1 MSLLYNMLSRLF
13 IAFLPRSKHLLI
25 SWLQSPSTVIL
36 EPPKIKSATVSTVS
50 PSISHEVMGPD
61 AMILVFLMLMLY
73 KNMIFILL
81 SIILMYLFLANNNRS
96 LFCLKFSSS
105 PDLNK
110 WLNHSGSV
118 SYQKP
123 KSVLDFSHTDYLPLN
138 LAKISVALFSWTYFP
153 ISATFHHQLSYSS
166 NDNVDSS

>member
-1 MSLLYNMLSRLF
+1 
-13 IAFLPRSKHLLI
+13 
-25 SWLQSPSTVIL
+25 
-36 EPPKIKSATVSTVS
+36 
-50 PSISHEVMGPD
+50 
-61 AMILVFLMLMLY
+61 MLMLY
-73 KNMIFILL
+73 KNMVFLLL
-81 SIILMYLFLANNNRS
+81 SIMILIYLFLANNNRS

-138 LAKISVALFSWTYFP
+138 LAKISVALFSLTYFP